1 MPTRTTAIATRTTR
15 SSYFWSGPSLR
26 AVTSG
31 NPASIATTITAPAA
45 PETVYDQRRPIWL
58 ALAAARAALGVVAIP
73 LAPFLYREHAAVLV
87 LLRPSKEVLLLA
99 GFLAREGDVGLP
111 VAVTAALPILLC
123 GVWVF
128 FALGRS
134 YEDCIEDERGGLAG
148 RLLPADRVGKLADAV
163 RERGPKLVFLG
174 RLAAFPST
182 LVAAAAGG
190 SGMSTRRFV
199 LADAA
204 GALLSMTL
212 LMGAGYVLGEAYEEA
227 GPWVTAVGA
236 VVLAVAVV
244 VLGKTLR
251 RDGLKRA
258 GRRR

>member
-1 MPTRTTAIATRTTR
+1 
-15 SSYFWSGPSLR
+15 
-26 AVTSG
+26 
-31 NPASIATTITAPAA
+31 
-45 PETVYDQRRPIWL
+45 
-58 ALAAARAALGVVAIP
+58 
-73 LAPFLYREHAAVLV
+73 VLV

-111 VAVTAALPILLC
+111 VAVAAALPLLLG

-134 YEDCIEDERGGLAG
+134 YEESIDEERGGLAG
-148 RLLPADRVGKLADAV
+148 RLLPADRVSGLADAV
-163 RERGPKLVFLG
+163 RDRGSKLVFLG

-182 LVAAAAGG
+182 LLAAAAGG
-190 SGMSTRRFV
+190 SGMSTRRFIV
-199 LADAA
+199 ADLA
-204 GALLSMTL
+204 GALLSMSA

-244 VLGKTLR
+244 VLGR
-251 RDGLKRA
+251 SIKRA
-258 GRRR
+258 ARRR